1 MSDTAQLQKEKHD
14 ETTHAIRANKNSPNS
29 KFSNKPRP
37 NRNQQTRGGRPNTKC
52 RNCGGVYPHTG
63 ECPAK
68 GKDCYKCGKANHY
81 AKYCRSKPSDNR
93 VKQISEEA
101 SDYVFAANAP
111 KLESLPSCQV
121 EIAGARISMGI
132 DSQASVNVLDKLAF
146 QKLTN
151 ESGAPDD
158 CLKPCASSLFAY
170 NSHTPLPTL
179 REIRENVTT
188 EKGKTVET
196 RFCAVDGFGGN
207 LLCYQT
213 SIDLGLLYIA
223 NSIESDMFSR
233 YPELFNGIGKINTE
247 TIKLHINTNVEPKTQ
262 KLRTIPFHVRKDVDE
277 EIQRLL
283 DEDDIERVQGPTPLV
298 SPIVTPPKKNGG
310 VRICVDMREANKA
323 IERERFPMPTV
334 DELISALN
342 GATVFS
348 TLDLS
353 A

>member
-1 MSDTAQLQKEKHD
+1 MGL
-14 ETTHAIRANKNSPNS
+14 
-29 KFSNKPRP
+29 
-37 NRNQQTRGGRPNTKC
+37 
-52 RNCGGVYPHTG
+52 
-63 ECPAK
+63 
-68 GKDCYKCGKANHY
+68 
-81 AKYCRSKPSDNR
+81 
-93 VKQISEEA
+93 
-101 SDYVFAANAP
+101 
-111 KLESLPSCQV
+111 V
-121 EIAGARISMGI
+121 EIR
-132 DSQASVNVLDKLAF
+132 
-146 QKLTN
+146 
-151 ESGAPDD
+151 
-158 CLKPCASSLFAY
+158 
-170 NSHTPLPTL
+170 
-179 REIRENVTT
+179 
-188 EKGKTVET
+188 
-196 RFCAVDGFGGN
+196 

-247 TIKLHINTNVEPKTQ
+247 TIKLHIDTNVEPKTQ

-283 DEDDIERVQGPTPLV
+283 DEDVIERVLGPTPWV

-353 A
+353 AGYHQFELDEESRYITTFTTHQGLYRYTRLMFGVNAASEKFQKAVSHMLTGLPGVINISDDIIVYGQSKQEHNENLHRVLQRLAECGACLNRDKCKIAHPEVVFRTHIFCSRNQP